1 MSNARDCAELLLE
14 TIPNLMRGLIRS
26 VGQEQPS
33 SDEGRNKNQFMSQ
46 FRLLEILRHKQRTIG
61 ELAALHGVTPSTMSR
76 SVDVLVRRA
85 WVDRESDPHDRRLL
99 IVRLTDE
106 GSTAHQEMV
115 KHMHD
120 SVTQLIEQ
128 LDDDEIA
135 KLYDGLEV
143 LQKLTKRVPQ
153 HCPAEGHQRDEEG

>member
-1 MSNARDCAELLLE
+1 MPNARECADLLLE
-14 TIPNLMRGLIRS
+14 TIPNLMRGLVRS
-26 VGQEQPS
+26 VGQEQTSP
-33 SDEGRNKNQFMSQ
+33 DEGRNKSQFMSQ
-46 FRLLEILRHKQRTIG
+46 FRLLEILRHKERTIG

-106 GSTAHQEMV
+106 GSAAHEEMV

-128 LDDDEIA
+128 LDDD
-135 KLYDGLEV
+135 D
-143 LQKLTKRVPQ
+143 
-153 HCPAEGHQRDEEG
+153 